1 MMTTVNDSSSKY
13 RTMRRGP
20 AFPCAES
27 ACGHGASTARV
38 RHGSGPRQMEP
49 CGEIN
54 EPPLPAGRQAGS
66 DTNCIGLIDSI

>member
-27 ACGHGASTARV
+27 ACGHGASTARTI
-38 RHGSGPRQMEP
+38 RHGSTADGPVVGKSM
-49 CGEIN
+49 N
-54 EPPLPAGRQAGS
+54 PLGQLDGRPGL
-66 DTNCIGLIDSI
+66 THIGLIDSI